1 MPDFSSN
8 RPATPT
14 YDSNMAT
21 GPKLDGAG
29 HAKMETLEDAT
40 TQVQRLHGL
49 VERMAVAVRTQQD
62 TAQFGAQ
69 IRRAGSPLVG
79 LLKGQFGM
87 IADHVSAML
96 LIATRSGGEAN
107 KVRAL
112 RESVAQLR
120 IQLEIAIAKTKEKH
134 TVPDAPEGDSGT

>member
-1 MPDFSSN
+1 MTS
-8 RPATPT
+8 
-14 YDSNMAT
+14 

-29 HAKMETLEDAT
+29 LAKMTTLDEAT
-40 TQVQRLHGL
+40 AAVQRLHGI
-49 VERMAVAVRTQQD
+49 VERMAIAVRSQQD

-87 IADHVSAML
+87 IADQVSALL
-96 LIATRSGGEAN
+96 LIATRSGGDQA
-107 KVRAL
+107 KLRSL

-120 IQLEIAIAKTKEKH
+120 VQLEIAVAKTKEKH
-134 TVPDAPEGDSGT
+134 AVEEDAEAN

>member
-1 MPDFSSN
+1 MS
-8 RPATPT
+8 
-14 YDSNMAT
+14 T

-29 HAKMETLEDAT
+29 HAKMETLDEAT
-40 TQVQRLHGL
+40 AQLQRIHGI
-49 VERMAVAVRTQQD
+49 VERMAIAVRTQQD

-87 IADHVSAML
+87 ISDQVTAML
-96 LIATRSGGEAN
+96 LIATRGGGEQH
-107 KVRAL
+107 KLRAL

-120 IQLEIAIAKTKEKH
+120 IQLEIAVTRTKEKH
-134 TVPDAPEGDSGT
+134 TIAEDPE

>member
-1 MPDFSSN
+1 MS
-8 RPATPT
+8 
-14 YDSNMAT
+14 T

-29 HAKMETLEDAT
+29 HAKMETLDEAT
-40 TQVQRLHGL
+40 AQLQRIHGI
-49 VERMAVAVRTQQD
+49 VERMAIAVRSQQD

-87 IADHVSAML
+87 ISDQVTAML
-96 LIATRSGGEAN
+96 LIATRGGGEQH
-107 KVRAL
+107 KLRAL

-120 IQLEIAIAKTKEKH
+120 IQLEIAVTRTKEKH
-134 TVPDAPEGDSGT
+134 TIAEDPE